1 MEYIVLS
8 VIIFCIGTAG
18 VLLRRNLIILL
29 MSIEL
34 MLSAANIAFVAFSK
48 MHGNLDGQ
56 AIVLILYVLAA
67 CEAAV
72 GLAIIVGLFR
82 LKGSIDIQLFRE
94 LRR

>member
-8 VIIFCIGTAG
+8 VIIFCIGVAG
-18 VLLRRNLIILL
+18 ILLRRNLIIIL
-29 MSIEL
+29 MSVEL
-34 MLSAANIAFVAFSK
+34 MLSASNISFVAFSK

-56 AIVLILYVLAA
+56 AVVLLLYVLAA

-82 LKGSIDIQLFRE
+82 LKGSVDIQLFRD
-94 LRR
+94 LKK